1 MTTVPREITILS
13 PEAPDGLDL
22 ASAAHAVDESYGVRP
37 IDGATAHQVFAR
49 GGRALLT
56 VYGAQ
61 ELNTSGEIERLL
73 TDPPEVRLP
82 VFWVDAI
89 APLGEDGEAG
99 VSVALRLALALDAV
113 CIVEDD

>member
-1 MTTVPREITILS
+1 MPRDVTILS
-13 PEAPDGLDL
+13 PQAPDGLDL
-22 ASAAHAVDESYGVRP
+22 ATAARAVDESFGVRE
-37 IDGATAHQVFAR
+37 IDGGTASQVFAR

-61 ELNTSGEIERLL
+61 ELATAGEIERLL
-73 TDPPEVRLP
+73 PHPPEVSLP
-82 VFWVDAI
+82 VFWIDAS
-89 APLGEDGEAG
+89 APLGDDGEIG

>member
-1 MTTVPREITILS
+1 MPRDITILS
-13 PEAPDGLDL
+13 PQAPDGLDL
-22 ASAAHAVDESYGVRP
+22 ATAARAIDESYGVRP

-61 ELNTSGEIERLL
+61 ELATVGEIERLL
-73 TDPPEVRLP
+73 PDPPEVRLP
-82 VFWVDAI
+82 VFWIDAS
-89 APLGEDGEAG
+89 APLGDDGEAG